1 MSIKP
6 TKKNKNPNSLT
17 GLKKFNVIKWN
28 SKPALLK
35 VVFLGKMMLKI
46 PIKIRVVIEAIFFY
60 LKLKHDVF
68 QGKIE

>member
-6 TKKNKNPNSLT
+6 TKKNKNHNSLT

-28 SKPALLK
+28 SKPSLLK

-46 PIKIRVVIEAIFFY
+46 PIKIRVVIEAIFF
-60 LKLKHDVF
+60 LF
-68 QGKIE
+68 KIKT